1 LHFHETI
8 KMPIV
13 LSSFKPKTVFKNG
26 HVATIY
32 SAKLRP
38 VPNVKQERERI
49 ELDDGDFLDIDFS
62 FSKTKTSKIAIILH
76 GLEGNAQ
83 RRYMKGQA
91 KSLTQNGW
99 DAVAINF
106 RGCSGEPNKLFSSY
120 NAGKT
125 DDLQAVVDFLLNKEK
140 YDIISLIGFSL
151 GGNLMLK
158 YLGERRTLPKEIKTA
173 VAISTPLNLRG
184 TLESLSNFDNWV
196 YRTSFLHNLR
206 KKLKVKM
213 EQFPEKMSASD
224 VKQVKSLLDFD
235 NLYTAPAFGFKD
247 AYDYYK
253 QNSSGQFLP
262 NITIPIL
269 ILNAKNDSFLTE
281 ESYPYAFAE
290 TSKNIYLETPKYGG
304 HVGFHQTNATYYSEE
319 RATVFLNSND

>member
-1 LHFHETI
+1 
-8 KMPIV
+8 MPLIE
-13 LSSFKPKTVFKNG
+13 STYSPSGIFKNE

-38 VPNVKQERERI
+38 VPKIKQHRER
-49 ELDDGDFLDIDFS
+49 LDLEDGDFLDIDFS
-62 FSKTKTSKIAIILH
+62 FAKNKASKVAIILH

-83 RRYMKGQA
+83 RRYIKGQA
-91 KSLTQNGW
+91 KSLTKEGW
-99 DAVAINF
+99 DAVAVNF

-125 DDLQAVVDFLLNKEK
+125 EDLQAVVDFLLKKET
-140 YDIISLIGFSL
+140 YNTMSLIGFSL

-158 YLGERRTLPKEIKTA
+158 YLGERNTLPKEIERA
-173 VAISTPLNLRG
+173 VAISTPLNLKG

-206 KKLKVKM
+206 KKLKIKVQ
-213 EQFPEKMSASD
+213 QFPEKMSASD
-224 VKQVKSLLDFD
+224 LKQVKSLLDFD
-235 NLYTAPAFGFKD
+235 NLYTAPSHGFKD

-262 NITIPIL
+262 NISIPVL

-281 ESYPYAFAE
+281 ESYPYSFAE
-290 TSKNIYLETPKYGG
+290 NSENIYLETPEYGG
-304 HVGFHQTNATYYSEE
+304 HVGFHQTNATYYSEKK
-319 RATVFLNSND
+319 ATSFLNSDK